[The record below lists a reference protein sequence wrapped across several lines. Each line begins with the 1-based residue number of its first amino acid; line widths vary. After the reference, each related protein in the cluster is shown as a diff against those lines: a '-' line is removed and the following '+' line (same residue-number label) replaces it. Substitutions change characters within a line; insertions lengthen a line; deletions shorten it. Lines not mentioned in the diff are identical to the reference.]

1 MRKKL
6 LVIAAFAPMTRNTDI
21 HPSYP
26 AIRRRMAFGMLVFLG
41 ACGAGVDD
49 QGGLT
54 DPAGG
59 GGTGGTGSLVTA
71 SVRAVT
77 EICASVVSNNNTLP
91 VGSVLD
97 NATISASNTELN
109 LASEAVGT
117 ATGMFGLHND
127 GGPIVYTI
135 TESAVSNGNQGQGTL
150 GTHETL
156 LRLEVEQPMDGTLTI
171 ELSGERSS
179 PAGTAWTMID
189 IGNNQISEHQTGA
202 LNHTFQQ
209 QLTIQGAFEL
219 RTTTLTNAAA
229 TSSITR
235 SVTISFEP
243 HGTTGGGGGSGP
255 GGGPGLPPGNGDPL
269 ATTLDFSVVNRS
281 ANERTETIRASVPFP
296 RGTFSQAELDELIV
310 SGHKTA
316 WLPLQYWPDGSIKVA
331 QAQFTDVLEGGEAK
345 AYELA
350 RNANASTEP
359 FTRNQWVGQFS
370 GSFDI
375 GAEIRDTYNVPYRSY
390 VSGAG
395 EVLQST
401 ALCETRR
408 FRTYHEAVNGGGIGR
423 DYLTSTYYV
432 TEFSDLPF
440 VIIDWVVGN
449 DYLGADDPAG
459 STDPNL
465 YALGDADVRAAY
477 FLCRGASECI
487 PYRAIQEQVE
497 AAIPMSDGYEGF
509 RVMQDTYLSDAQ
521 TRRYRFLARFE
532 PVGASASARDRWRD
546 SANASAETPIFSL
559 ATQAAWE
566 QTGAAG
572 LVGGPIAGPSDA
584 YNRAALEHTSWS
596 ESNVFGTWGYRGDAP
611 STAQTGTPR
620 NHPLSPEFAHAV
632 QGQYHLLLEKL
643 EQKAWAQAM
652 RPYHLYDLEVG
663 AEQQILLWSG
673 TPLLSVPGETL
684 GRRAIQETD
693 PYPGYRT
700 MSQGQ
705 PTAHGWG
712 AYDHEHWSTDLLF
725 DYWTVSG
732 DAWAKEELRQLGQ
745 SLKGLMRLDY
755 YYTQLIQP
763 VRAEGWCMQGFA
775 QVFQATQDPS
785 IKAYA
790 MRRVDE
796 IIDLERM
803 RDHPSRAMT
812 FQENYPSTGYPNNHE
827 FFMPWQHGAV
837 LYGFL
842 GAYRA
847 FEEPKLLE
855 IAEDVATT
863 VEYSWVT
870 NINHPNH
877 GWVPN
882 GLRYYVPVSHNGVP
896 VTANY
901 WDYLPQG
908 ANLGSSPLGGVHTFL
923 VSGLHLLAD
932 ATQDPVV
939 QAKALNY
946 GNMLNSTFAE
956 GSRWNKWFYCMPAAY
971 VGQ

>member
-1 MRKKL
+1 MAL
-6 LVIAAFAPMTRNTDI
+6 APMTRNTDI
-21 HPSYP
+21 APFYP
-26 AIRRRMAFGMLVFLG
+26 TICRRLVLGTLVLLG
-41 ACGAGVDD
+41 ACGAGLDD
-49 QGGLT
+49 EPSTT

-59 GGTGGTGSLVTA
+59 SSGTGGKGPAVTA

-77 EICASVVSNNNTLP
+77 QICASVVSANNTLP
-91 VGSVLD
+91 AGSILD
-97 NATISASNTELN
+97 NASISASNTELSVV
-109 LASEAVGT
+109 SEAVGS
-117 ATGMFGLHND
+117 ATGVFGLLND
-127 GGPIVYTI
+127 GGPVVYTI
-135 TESAVSNGNQGQGTL
+135 NEEAVSNGSQGQGTL

-156 LRLEVEQPMDGTLTI
+156 LTIEAEQPIDGTLTV
-171 ELSGERSS
+171 ELSGVRSS

-209 QLTIQGAFEL
+209 QLTIQGSFEL

-229 TSSITR
+229 SSNISR
-235 SVTISFEP
+235 SVTITFQPKGST
-243 HGTTGGGGGSGP
+243 GGGGGGSGG

-269 ATTLDFSVVNRS
+269 PTTLDFSVVNDS
-281 ANERTETIRASVPFP
+281 AFERTETMKASMPFP
-296 RGTFSQAELDELIV
+296 EGQYQPSELDQMIV

-316 WLPLQYWPDGSIKVA
+316 WLPLQLWPDGSVKVA
-331 QAQFTDVLEGGEAK
+331 QAQFTDLLDPGEAK

-350 RNANASTEP
+350 RNANAAVSP
-359 FTRNQWVGQFS
+359 FVRNPWVAQFA

-375 GAEIRDTYNVPYRSY
+375 GAEVRDTYNVPYRSY

-401 ALCETRR
+401 SLSETRR
-408 FRTYHEAVNGGGIGR
+408 FRTYHQAVNGGGIGR

-440 VIIDWVVGN
+440 VIIDWVIGN
-449 DYLGADDPAG
+449 DYLGADEPSG
-459 STDPNL
+459 SSDPNL
-465 YALGDADVRAAY
+465 YALGDADVKEAY

-487 PYRAIQEQVE
+487 PYRAVSE
-497 AAIPMSDGYEGF
+497 AVQAALPMSEGFDGF
-509 RVMQDTYLSDAQ
+509 RVMQNTYLSDAQ

-532 PVGASASARDRWRD
+532 PV
-546 SANASAETPIFSL
+546 NASEAERNHWRNSADATVDTPVFPL
-559 ATQAAWE
+559 ATQTVWE
-566 QTGAAG
+566 LTGAAG
-572 LVGGPIAGPSDA
+572 LVGGPIAGPTDA
-584 YNRAALEHTSWS
+584 SARAHAEYEGWNN
-596 ESNVFGTWGYRGDAP
+596 SNVFGTWGTRGDPA

-620 NHPLSPEFAHAV
+620 NHPLSPEFAHAI
-632 QGQYHLLLEKL
+632 QGHHHRLLEKL
-643 EQKAWAQAM
+643 EQMAWAQAM
-652 RPYHLYDLEVG
+652 RPYHLYGLEVG

-684 GRRAIQETD
+684 GRKALRDND
-693 PYPGYRT
+693 PYPGYRSL
-700 MSQGQ
+700 SQGQ
-705 PTAHGWG
+705 SVAHGWG

-732 DAWAKEELRQLGQ
+732 DAWAHEELRQLGQ

-763 VRAEGWCMQGFA
+763 ARAEGWCMQGFA
-775 QVFQATQDPS
+775 QVYQATQDPS
-785 IKAYA
+785 IKTYA
-790 MRRVDE
+790 MRRVNE
-796 IIDLERM
+796 IVELERR

-812 FQENYPSTGYPNNHE
+812 FQADYPSTGYPNNHE

-837 LYGFL
+837 LYGYL

-847 FEEPKLLE
+847 FRDPKLLE

-863 VEYSWVT
+863 VEYSWIT
-870 NINHPNH
+870 NMNHPTL

-896 VTANY
+896 VAPNY
-901 WDYLPQG
+901 WDFLQQG
-908 ANLGSSPLGGVHTFL
+908 ANLGSAPLGGVHTFL
-923 VSGLHLLAD
+923 VSSLHLLAD

-956 GSRWNKWFYCMPAAY
+956 GSRWNKWYYCMPAAY